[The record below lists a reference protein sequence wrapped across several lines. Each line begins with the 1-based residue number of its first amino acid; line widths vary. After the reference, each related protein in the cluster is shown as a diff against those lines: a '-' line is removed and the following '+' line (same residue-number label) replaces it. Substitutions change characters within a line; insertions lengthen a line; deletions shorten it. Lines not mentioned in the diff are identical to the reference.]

1 LEAAWTKQ
9 RQVWSVAVLI
19 YCATSVCQGVEVDH
33 IFEAE
38 NEAAAIKFIK
48 ANGWELLR
56 EELATDITFE
66 PLPEKI
72 H

>member
-1 LEAAWTKQ
+1 MCIEEDI
-9 RQVWSVAVLI
+9 LI
-19 YCATSVCQGVEVDH
+19 YCATSVVNGIEVDH

-38 NEAAAIKFIK
+38 DDKAAIEFIEL
-48 ANGWELLR
+48 NNWDLLR

-66 PLPEKI
+66 PWPEKI

>member
-1 LEAAWTKQ
+1 MRE
-9 RQVWSVAVLI
+9 VVLI
-19 YCATSVCQGVEVDH
+19 YCATSIVEGIEVDH

-38 NEAAAIKFIK
+38 DDKAAIKFIEL
-48 ANGWELLR
+48 NGWDLLR

-66 PLPEKI
+66 PWPEKI